1 MYGKQ
6 EDENIFFLII
16 QFVQF
21 VWFGIKTTCFCNV
34 ISYAFIINY
43 LS

>member
-6 EDENIFFLII
+6 EDQNIFSLII

-21 VWFGIKTTCFCNV
+21 VWFGIKATWFCNI
-34 ISYAFIINY
+34 ISYAFIMNY